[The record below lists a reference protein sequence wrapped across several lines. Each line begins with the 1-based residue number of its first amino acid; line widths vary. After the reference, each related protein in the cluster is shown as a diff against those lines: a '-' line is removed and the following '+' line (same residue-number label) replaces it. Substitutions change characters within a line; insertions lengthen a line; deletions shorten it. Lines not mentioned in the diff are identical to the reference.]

1 MTVKEIAE
9 KLGWKTVAGEAGLL
23 NEVKGG
29 YQCDLLSWVISHAEE
44 GDIWM
49 TVQNNI
55 NTVAVATLTEI
66 AGILL
71 VDGVT
76 PDEAMKEKADEQG
89 IPVLVTDEGAYPSG
103 IALSKC
109 L

>member
-1 MTVKEIAE
+1 MTVKEISE
-9 KLGWKTVAGEAGLL
+9 KLGWKIIAGEAGLR

-44 GDIWM
+44 GDVWM

-55 NTVAVATLTEI
+55 NVVAVATLTEI
-66 AGILL
+66 ACILL
-71 VDGVT
+71 VDGVM
-76 PDEAMKEKADEQG
+76 PDAAMKEKAEEQG
-89 IPVLVTDEGAYPSG
+89 IPVLSTDEGAYPSG